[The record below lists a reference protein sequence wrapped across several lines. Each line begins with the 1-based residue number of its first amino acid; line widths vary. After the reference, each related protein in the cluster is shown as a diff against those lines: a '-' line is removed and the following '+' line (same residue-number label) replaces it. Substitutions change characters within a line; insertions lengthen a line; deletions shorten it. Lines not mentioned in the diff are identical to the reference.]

1 MKNSVGYFIW
11 GDAFS
16 LIELMVV
23 IAIIAI
29 LAALLLPVLS
39 AAKQKSWATRC
50 LSNVRQT
57 GLGMKMYANDNR
69 ELYPESG
76 TTIPWGTNDIPVA
89 DGGSGKPSWM
99 QQIISYTA
107 TTNVY
112 HCPANVNFPTDGQSP
127 FNYFNGARAAYVA
140 AGNAFASANS
150 QRFQFPTASVLSGDT
165 VWSTN
170 ANPGASIDA
179 DKDDYAQCCVGGAAS
194 DNDSTEGWQIHN
206 KGQNILFDDGHASWY
221 KGYNPNEMTFRY
233 DSMTGWSE

>member
-1 MKNSVGYFIW
+1 MKKSTGYFIRV
-11 GDAFS
+11 DAFS

-29 LAALLLPVLS
+29 LAALLLPALS
-39 AAKQKSWATRC
+39 AAKQKAQATRC

-57 GLGMKMYANDNR
+57 GLGMKMYASDNR

-76 TTIPWGTNDIPVA
+76 TSIPWGTNDIPIA

-112 HCPANVNFPTDGQSP
+112 HCPANVNFPTDKQSP

-150 QRFQFPTASVLSGDT
+150 QRFQFPSASVLSGDT
-165 VWSTN
+165 IWSTE
-170 ANPGASIDA
+170 ANPSVAIDA

-194 DNDSTEGWQIHN
+194 DNDPTEEWQIHN
-206 KGQNILFDDGHASWY
+206 KGQNILFDDGRASWY
-221 KGYNPNEMTFRY
+221 KGYKLNEMTFRY
-233 DSMTGWSE
+233 DSMAGWSE